1 MLMFQE
7 VIKVI
12 KGLGNV
18 PEAIIM
24 TILHDSENKQTENY
38 IIIQLTVRY

>member
-18 PEAIIM
+18 AIIM